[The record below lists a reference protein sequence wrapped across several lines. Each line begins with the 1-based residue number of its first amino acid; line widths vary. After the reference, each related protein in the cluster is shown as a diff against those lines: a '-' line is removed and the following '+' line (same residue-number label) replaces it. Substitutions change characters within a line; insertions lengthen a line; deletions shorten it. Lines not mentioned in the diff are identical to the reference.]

1 MTTIHI
7 LDNLEPFLNSVGRI
21 YEVGGGIITVLAILW
36 ILNFVAGLIR
46 NTYSAGYSLG
56 KFNRA
61 YIHRYL
67 KTIVVELLS
76 LITKKVSNSSDSTK
90 ETIKA

>member
-7 LDNLEPFLNSVGRI
+7 LENLEPFLNSVGRI

-46 NTYSAGYSLG
+46 NTYAAGHSLG
-56 KFNRA
+56 KFYRT

-67 KTIVVELLS
+67 KTIVIALLS
-76 LITKKVSNSSDSTK
+76 VMNKKVSTSADSTK
-90 ETIKA
+90 KTMKA

>member
-46 NTYSAGYSLG
+46 NTYSAGFSLG
-56 KFNRA
+56 KFYRA

-67 KTIVVELLS
+67 KTIVVALLS

>member
-36 ILNFVAGLIR
+36 LLNFVAGLIR
-46 NTYSAGYSLG
+46 NTYAAGYSLG
-56 KFNRA
+56 KFYRA

-67 KTIVVELLS
+67 KTIVVALLS
-76 LITKKVSNSSDSTK
+76 LIKKKVSNSSDSTK

>member
-56 KFNRA
+56 KFYRA

-67 KTIVVELLS
+67 KTIVVALLS
-76 LITKKVSNSSDSTK
+76 LIKKKVSNSSDSTK

>member
-46 NTYSAGYSLG
+46 NTYAAGHSLG
-56 KFNRA
+56 KFYRS
-61 YIHRYL
+61 YLHRYL
-67 KTIVVELLS
+67 KTIVVALLS
-76 LITKKVSNSSDSTK
+76 VITNKVSNSSDSTK

>member
-36 ILNFVAGLIR
+36 ILNFIAGLIR

-56 KFNRA
+56 RFYRA

-67 KTIVVELLS
+67 KTIVVALLS
-76 LITKKVSNSSDSTK
+76 LIKKKVSNSSDSTK

>member
-36 ILNFVAGLIR
+36 ILNFVARLIR

-56 KFNRA
+56 RFYRA

-67 KTIVVELLS
+67 KTIVAALLS

>member
-1 MTTIHI
+1 MTTVHI

-36 ILNFVAGLIR
+36 ILNFIAGLIR

-56 KFNRA
+56 RFYRA

-67 KTIVVELLS
+67 KTIVVALLS
-76 LITKKVSNSSDSTK
+76 LIKKKVSNSSDSTK

>member
-56 KFNRA
+56 KFYRA

-67 KTIVVELLS
+67 KTIVVALLS
-76 LITKKVSNSSDSTK
+76 VIKKKVSNSSDSTK

>member
-46 NTYSAGYSLG
+46 NTYAAGHSLG
-56 KFNRA
+56 KFYRS

-67 KTIVVELLS
+67 KTIVVALLS
-76 LITKKVSNSSDSTK
+76 VKTKKVSNSSDSTK